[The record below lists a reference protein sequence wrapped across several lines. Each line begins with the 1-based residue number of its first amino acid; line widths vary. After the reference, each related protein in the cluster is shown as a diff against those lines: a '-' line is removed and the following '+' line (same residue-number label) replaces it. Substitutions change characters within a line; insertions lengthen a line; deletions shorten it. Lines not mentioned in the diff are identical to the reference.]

1 LTICRETHSEEREL
15 LSIVTLIL
23 FLVGLAFLVAGAEAL
38 VRGAAR
44 LASAMGIS
52 PLVIGLTVVAF
63 GTSSPEL
70 AVSVQAGLSGQVDI
84 SLGNVLGSNI
94 FNVLFIL
101 GLSAAI
107 APLIVSQQLVRLDVP
122 IMIGTAVLVLLLGI
136 DGTISRLD
144 GAVFVLGGF
153 TYRVLLIY
161 LSRKTSNALEEK
173 HAENFGKSK
182 TKSHLQVITN
192 VGFIIGGLALLV
204 LGSRW
209 LVHGAVAIAKAIG
222 IGELIIGLTIV
233 AAGTSLPEVATSV
246 IASIRGERD
255 IAVGNVVGSNIF
267 NILVVL
273 GLSSLFA
280 PDGIKVST
288 AVIRFDIPVMVAV
301 SIACLP
307 IFFTDSIIARWEG
320 ILFLG
325 YYIAYTLYLMLA
337 STHHRTL
344 PLFSTVMVLF
354 VIPITLLTLIVVTWR
369 AIRAKYSRAA
379 GNGSVVK

>member
-1 LTICRETHSEEREL
+1 
-15 LSIVTLIL
+15 
-23 FLVGLAFLVAGAEAL
+23 
-38 VRGAAR
+38 
-44 LASAMGIS
+44 
-52 PLVIGLTVVAF
+52 
-63 GTSSPEL
+63 
-70 AVSVQAGLSGQVDI
+70 VDL
-84 SLGNVLGSNI
+84 SLGNVVGSNI

-136 DGTISRLD
+136 DGKISRLD
-144 GAVFVLGGF
+144 GALFVLGGF
-153 TYRVLLIY
+153 TYTALLIY
-161 LSRKTSNALEEK
+161 LGRRTSNGSEEK
-173 HAENFGKSK
+173 HAESFGKPR

-192 VGFIIGGLALLV
+192 VGFIVGGLALLV
-204 LGSRW
+204 VGSRW

-267 NILVVL
+267 NILMVL
-273 GLSSLFA
+273 GLSSLVA
-280 PDGIKVST
+280 PEGIKVST
-288 AVIRFDIPVMVAV
+288 AAMRFDIPVMIAV
-301 SIACLP
+301 SVACLP
-307 IFFTDSIIARWEG
+307 IFFTDNMIARWEG

-337 STHHRTL
+337 SAHHRTL
-344 PLFSTVMVLF
+344 PLFSTAMVLF
-354 VIPITLLTLIVVTWR
+354 VIPITLLTLTVVTWR

-379 GNGSVVK
+379 GNRSVVK

>member
-1 LTICRETHSEEREL
+1 MGTT
-15 LSIVTLIL
+15 TLIL

-70 AVSVQAGLSGQVDI
+70 AVSVHAGLSGQVDI
-84 SLGNVLGSNI
+84 SLGNVVGSNI
-94 FNVLFIL
+94 FNILFIL
-101 GLSAAI
+101 GVSAAI

-122 IMIGTAVLVLLLGI
+122 IMIGTAVLILLLGI
-136 DGTISRLD
+136 DGKISRLD
-144 GAVFVLGGF
+144 GALFVLGGLGYTAF
-153 TYRVLLIY
+153 LIHQ
-161 LSRKTSNALEEK
+161 SRKNSTTLHEDHNQHLSNLRS
-173 HAENFGKSK
+173 KSVYQWIVNCG
-182 TKSHLQVITN
+182 LIV
-192 VGFIIGGLALLV
+192 GGLALLV
-204 LGSRW
+204 IGSRW

-222 IGELIIGLTIV
+222 AGELIIGLTIV

-273 GLSSLFA
+273 GFSGLVASE
-280 PDGIKVST
+280 GIKVST
-288 AVIRFDIPVMVAV
+288 AAMRFDIPVMIAA

-307 IFFTDSIIARWEG
+307 IFFTDNMIARWEG

-325 YYIAYTLYLMLA
+325 YYIAYTLYLILA

-344 PLFSTVMVLF
+344 PLFSTAMVLF
-354 VIPITLLTLIVVTWR
+354 VIPITLLTLTVVTWR
-369 AIRAKYSRAA
+369 AIRGDRPPKGLLKDAA
-379 GNGSVVK
+379 HSGE

>member
-1 LTICRETHSEEREL
+1 M
-15 LSIVTLIL
+15 
-23 FLVGLAFLVAGAEAL
+23 
-38 VRGAAR
+38 RGAAR

-84 SLGNVLGSNI
+84 SLGNVVGSNI
-94 FNVLFIL
+94 LNVLFIL

-122 IMIGTAVLVLLLGI
+122 IMIGTAVLLLLVGI
-136 DGTISRLD
+136 DGKISRLD
-144 GAVFVLGGF
+144 GSLFVLGVF
-153 TYRVLLIY
+153 TYTALLIY
-161 LSRKTSNALEEK
+161 LGRRTSNASEEK
-173 HAENFGKSK
+173 HAESFGKPS
-182 TKSHLQVITN
+182 TKSYLQVVTTF
-192 VGFIIGGLALLV
+192 GFIIGGLALLV
-204 LGSRW
+204 VGSRW

-222 IGELIIGLTIV
+222 ASELIIGLTIV

-255 IAVGNVVGSNIF
+255 IAVGNVAGSNIF

-273 GLSSLFA
+273 GFSSLVA
-280 PDGIKVST
+280 PDGIKVS
-288 AVIRFDIPVMVAV
+288 AAAIRFDIPVMIAV

-307 IFFTDSIIARWEG
+307 IFFTDNMIARWEG

-325 YYIAYTLYLMLA
+325 YYIVYTLYLLLA
-337 STHHRTL
+337 STHHKTL

-354 VIPITLLTLIVVTWR
+354 VIPITFLTLTIVTWR
-369 AIRAKYSRAA
+369 AIRARASRFDYNSNLS
-379 GNGSVVK
+379 GKH